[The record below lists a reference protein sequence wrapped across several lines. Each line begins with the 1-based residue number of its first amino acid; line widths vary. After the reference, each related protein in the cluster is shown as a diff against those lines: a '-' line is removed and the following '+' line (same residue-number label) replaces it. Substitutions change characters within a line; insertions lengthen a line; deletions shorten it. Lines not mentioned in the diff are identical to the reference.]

1 MDSVKRKSKK
11 LQVNID
17 RHLADDAEEV
27 INELGLTPTTVINA
41 LYHEIAA
48 TGRIPLSFTLTPEQQ
63 TELHIRQLSARKP
76 VKEIRSSKDFEE
88 FFNEDQ

>member
-1 MDSVKRKSKK
+1 MDSLKTKNKK

-17 RHLADDAEEV
+17 RDLAEDAEEV

-48 TGRIPLSFTLTPEQQ
+48 TGRIPLSFTLTPEQR
-63 TELHIRQLSARKP
+63 TELHIRQLSAHKP
-76 VKEIRSSKDFEE
+76 VKKISNQKELKE
-88 FFNEDQ
+88 FFDEDE